1 MKYDTLASEIL
12 AGVGGRDNVKSLVHC
27 ATRLRFKLRDDT
39 RANAAALKK
48 TPASSWW
55 WRAAASS
62 RWWWATTWRR
72 CSTRLTALA
81 GWPRAR
87 RATTRAAKDNLLSRF
102 IDLVSGIFTPL
113 LGVMAA
119 SGILKGFLAL
129 SLACGWL
136 LESGGTFKMLFAA
149 SDSLFYFFPIML
161 GYTAGKNLAA
171 TPSSPWRSAAR

>member
-1 MKYDTLASEIL
+1 M
-12 AGVGGRDNVKSLVHC
+12 HC

-62 RWWWATTWRR
+62 VVVGNHVAEVFDAVNRVGG
-72 CSTRLTALA
+72 LA
-81 GWPRAR
+81 EGAPSDDAGGKRQPAQPLYR
-87 RATTRAAKDNLLSRF
+87 
-102 IDLVSGIFTPL
+102 SGVRHFTPL

-119 SGILKGFLAL
+119 SGILKGFPAL
-129 SLACGWL
+129 SPACGWL
-136 LESGGTFKMLFAA
+136 LESGGAFKMLFAA

-161 GYTAGKNLAA
+161 GYTAGKNSAA

>member
-1 MKYDTLASEIL
+1 MVVESGGQFQVVVGNHVAEVFDAVNR
-12 AGVGGRDNVKSLVHC
+12 VGG
-27 ATRLRFKLRDDT
+27 
-39 RANAAALKK
+39 
-48 TPASSWW
+48 
-55 WRAAASS
+55 
-62 RWWWATTWRR
+62 
-72 CSTRLTALA
+72 LA
-81 GWPRAR
+81 EGA
-87 RATTRAAKDNLLSRF
+87 RATTRAAKRQPAQP
-102 IDLVSGIFTPL
+102 IYRSGVRYFTPL